1 MGKVSL
7 TTYTLVVFLLA
18 TSCYAELG
26 EVISCSKH
34 QTAFDGA
41 CYEFVGLQFSFLRAE
56 GWCERG
62 GGHLVFILND
72 ETQQFLQTHL
82 DALSF
87 LFLFCCFFPPGSLAW
102 LDGSDVSYSNWV
114 NLPEARATC
123 GYILRDTGFQW
134 TATENCTQELN
145 FICQFGMLLLHLH
158 CFDFEF

>member
-7 TTYTLVVFLLA
+7 TTYTLVIFLLA
-18 TSCYAELG
+18 SSCYAELG
-26 EVISCSKH
+26 EVISCSKY

-62 GGHLVFILND
+62 GGHLVFILTD

-82 DALSF
+82 EPDKDWWL
-87 LFLFCCFFPPGSLAW
+87 GLAPASPN
-102 LDGSDVSYSNWV
+102 LTLDVSYSNWV

-145 FICQFGMLLLHLH
+145 FICQFGMLLLHLY